1 MANPEHLFRLNQGAL
16 LWNKWRQQNLLVRP
30 DLTNLKFDRKSL
42 QGVNL
47 SRANLTGA
55 NLAGVDLWKANL
67 VLANLTNADLSRAR
81 LRDANLI
88 RANLNGARLQ
98 EVNLLGANLN
108 DSQLRDADFKKADLS
123 LAHFQGANL
132 DGANLIQ
139 ANVIET
145 DFRFANL
152 SRSNLSGV
160 TMFHTQ
166 ALGTRFENV
175 VFTGARIQDW
185 NINSDTRF
193 DGAICEFVYLKAN
206 QKERRPRKG
215 IFKPGEFTALFQQAI
230 DTVDLIFQDGID
242 WQAFFQSFQDLRRQ
256 YAGQDLAIQAIE
268 RKQSGAFV
276 IRLEVSEDVNQLS
289 VEEDAK
295 QIYENRLRA
304 LEAHYERQLRLQ
316 GQQQLDEI
324 QHLIAAERRE
334 KATLMGVLTTMAN
347 NQGPKY
353 DLSNA
358 QFAGGFAEMVRG
370 NQVGGTVN
378 NEAMTSPSLAEA
390 AAEIQKLLN
399 QLEVSNPTATT
410 AEQTAFLNAM
420 ISPTRR
426 ERFISA
432 LKTGGS
438 AAIDEV
444 PYGSVLK
451 ALVEGWQQPT
461 MTL

>member
-1 MANPEHLFRLNQGAL
+1 M
-16 LWNKWRQQNLLVRP
+16 LWNKWRQQNLLVKP
-30 DLTNLKFDRKSL
+30 DLTNLEFDRKSL

-55 NLAGVDLWKANL
+55 NLSGVDLWKANL
-67 VLANLTNADLSRAR
+67 VLANLTNADLSKAR

-88 RANLNGARLQ
+88 RANLSGARLQ
-98 EVNLLGANLN
+98 EVNLLGANLI
-108 DSQLRDADFKKADLS
+108 DSQLRDADFNKADLS

-132 DGANLIQ
+132 DGASLVQ

-145 DFRFANL
+145 DLRFANL

-193 DGAICEFVYLKAN
+193 DGAVCEFVYLKAN

-215 IFKPGEFTALFQQAI
+215 SFKPGEFTALFQQAI

-242 WQAFFQSFQDLRRQ
+242 WQAFFQSFQELRCQ
-256 YAGQDLAIQAIE
+256 YAGHDLAIQAIE

-276 IRLEVSEDVNQLS
+276 VRLEVSEDVDRLS
-289 VEEDAK
+289 FEGDAK
-295 QIYENRLRA
+295 QLYEKRLRA
-304 LEAHYERQLRLQ
+304 LEVQYERQLRLQ
-316 GQQQLDEI
+316 GQQQWDEMKR
-324 QHLIAAERRE
+324 LIEAERRE

-358 QFAGGFAEMVRG
+358 QFAGGFAETVQGHLFGG
-370 NQVGGTVN
+370 NIK
-378 NEAMTSPSLAEA
+378 NEATTTFSLAEA
-390 AAEIQKLLN
+390 AAEIQKLLK
-399 QLEVSNPTATT
+399 QLKASNPTPTEA
-410 AEQTAFLNAM
+410 QQMAFLNAV
-420 ISPTRR
+420 IPPTRR
-426 ERFISA
+426 ERFVSA
-432 LKTGGS
+432 LKSGSS

-451 ALVEGWQQPT
+451 ALVQGWQNP
-461 MTL
+461 LLPS

>member
-1 MANPEHLFRLNQGAL
+1 M
-16 LWNKWRQQNLLVRP
+16 
-30 DLTNLKFDRKSL
+30 

-47 SRANLTGA
+47 SRANLSGA

-67 VLANLTNADLSRAR
+67 VLADLTNADLSRAR

-88 RANLNGARLQ
+88 RANLSGARLQ
-98 EVNLLGANLN
+98 EVNLLGATLN
-108 DSQLRDADFKKADLS
+108 DSQLKDANFNKADLS

-132 DGANLIQ
+132 DGANLVQ
-139 ANVIET
+139 ANGIET

-185 NINSDTRF
+185 NINGDTRF
-193 DGAICEFVYLKAN
+193 DGVICEFVYLKAD

-215 IFKPGEFTALFQQAI
+215 TFKPGEFTALFQQAV

-242 WQAFFQSFQDLRRQ
+242 WQAFFQSFQELRRQ
-256 YAGQDLAIQAIE
+256 YSDQNLAIQAIE
-268 RKQSGAFV
+268 RKQAGAFIV
-276 IRLEVSEDVNQLS
+276 RLEVSEDTDKLS
-289 VEEDAK
+289 VEGDAK
-295 QIYENRLRA
+295 QFYEHQLRA
-304 LEAHYERQLRLQ
+304 LEAQYERQLRLQ
-316 GQQQLDEI
+316 GQQQLDQI
-324 QHLIAAERRE
+324 QRLIAAERQE

-358 QFAGGFAEMVRG
+358 QFSGGFAETVQG
-370 NQVGGTVN
+370 NQVGGTIN
-378 NEAMTSPSLAEA
+378 NESTEISSLSEA
-390 AAEIQKLLN
+390 AAEIQKLLK
-399 QLEVSNPTATT
+399 QLEASNSGATE
-410 AEQTAFLNAM
+410 AEQTAFLNVM

-432 LKTGGS
+432 LKLSGS

-451 ALVEGWQQPT
+451 ALIEGWQHPT
-461 MTL
+461 IRHLHKSNSGGFNPTIVASA

>member
-16 LWNKWRQQNLLVRP
+16 LWNKWRQQNLLVKP
-30 DLTNLKFDRKSL
+30 DLTNLEFGRKSL

-47 SRANLTGA
+47 SRANLAGA

-67 VLANLTNADLSRAR
+67 VLADLTNADLSKAR

-88 RANLNGARLQ
+88 RANLSGARLQ

-108 DSQLRDADFKKADLS
+108 DSQLRDADFNRADLS

-132 DGANLIQ
+132 AGASLVQ

-145 DFRFANL
+145 DLRFANL

-166 ALGTRFENV
+166 ALGTKFENV

-193 DGAICEFVYLKAN
+193 DGAVCEFVYLKVN

-215 IFKPGEFTALFQQAI
+215 SFKPGEFTALFQQAI

-242 WQAFFQSFQDLRRQ
+242 WQAFFQSFQELRCQ
-256 YAGQDLAIQAIE
+256 YASQDLAVQAIE

-276 IRLEVSEDVNQLS
+276 VRLEVSENVNRLS
-289 VEEDAK
+289 VEGDAK
-295 QIYENRLRA
+295 QFYENRLRA
-304 LEAHYERQLRLQ
+304 LEVQYERQLRLQ
-316 GQQQLDEI
+316 GQQQRDEI
-324 QHLIAAERRE
+324 QRLIEAERRE

-358 QFAGGFAEMVRG
+358 QFAGGFAEMVQG
-370 NQVGGTVN
+370 DQVGGTIH
-378 NEAMTSPSLAEA
+378 NESTKIPSLSEA
-390 AAEIQKLLN
+390 AAES
-399 QLEVSNPTATT
+399 EV
-410 AEQTAFLNAM
+410 L
-420 ISPTRR
+420 
-426 ERFISA
+426 
-432 LKTGGS
+432 
-438 AAIDEV
+438 
-444 PYGSVLK
+444 
-451 ALVEGWQQPT
+451 
-461 MTL
+461 TLR

>member
-16 LWNKWRQQNLLVRP
+16 LWNKWRQQNVLVRP
-30 DLTNLKFDRKSL
+30 DLTNLEFDRKNL

-47 SRANLTGA
+47 SQANLTGA

-67 VLANLTNADLSRAR
+67 VLADLTNADLSRAR

-88 RANLNGARLQ
+88 RANLSGASLQ

-108 DSQLRDADFKKADLS
+108 DSQLRNVDFNKADLS

-215 IFKPGEFTALFQQAI
+215 AFKPGEFTALFQQAI

-242 WQAFFQSFQDLRRQ
+242 WQAFFESFQELRRQ
-256 YAGQDLAIQAIE
+256 YSDQNLVIQAIE
-268 RKQSGAFV
+268 RKQAGAFV
-276 IRLEVSEDVNQLS
+276 VRLEVSEDAGKLA

-295 QIYENRLRA
+295 QFYENRLRA
-304 LEAHYERQLRLQ
+304 LEVQYERQLRLQ
-316 GQQQLDEI
+316 GQQQLAEI
-324 QHLIAAERRE
+324 QRLIAAERQE

-358 QFAGGFAEMVRG
+358 QFAGGFAEMVQG
-370 NQVGGTVN
+370 NQVGGTIDN
-378 NEAMTSPSLAEA
+378 
-390 AAEIQKLLN
+390 
-399 QLEVSNPTATT
+399 
-410 AEQTAFLNAM
+410 
-420 ISPTRR
+420 
-426 ERFISA
+426 
-432 LKTGGS
+432 
-438 AAIDEV
+438 AAITA
-444 PYGSVLK
+444 PSRSCS
-451 ALVEGWQQPT
+451 
-461 MTL
+461 